1 VKAVFAHI
9 HSWREREVQVLDIQD
24 SPEDDRA
31 PLVWMAAAP
40 LLPSLAAVQPR
51 VPADAETATRR
62 PSLITNKL
70 EEVDG
75 YRASVL
81 KPPGPRLLEL
91 PRPDG
96 RPCRLCYDISAMA
109 GKLQSIREIVDEVTS
124 EPDRAQKWFEQ
135 KLAELSQ
142 ASLKR
147 IPRKGAQSVK
157 SEKPTKKRA
166 GK

>member
-1 VKAVFAHI
+1 M
-9 HSWREREVQVLDIQD
+9 SPVL
-24 SPEDDRA
+24 PY
-31 PLVWMAAAP
+31 L
-40 LLPSLAAVQPR
+40 
-51 VPADAETATRR
+51 
-62 PSLITNKL
+62 
-70 EEVDG
+70 
-75 YRASVL
+75 
-81 KPPGPRLLEL
+81 
-91 PRPDG
+91 
-96 RPCRLCYDISAMA
+96 AMA

-124 EPDRAQKWFEQ
+124 EPDRAQIWFEQ